1 MQCATSPH
9 WRRVLG
15 WGFTVPSVANA
26 LLPEDA
32 ASDEVLVALETTYHE
47 ADKLSLDAGKQYRKT
62 LAVLAVASTGI
73 AVSFLLYDAA
83 ELLWMILVCGALL
96 AFARWVQLRVEKSGS
111 HRRFI
116 EQRALAEA
124 LRVQAYLRYAGSP
137 LRVADLLTWTQ
148 LEQTGWICGRLD
160 EIMGDAGPG
169 EPHDI
174 RGCWIESQHTYH
186 EQAHRRSRGSVER
199 SSRVV
204 RAASVIG
211 ICLYVGVLVFE
222 LLCGGLLAAPV
233 VAIPNLGA
241 WRTVLK
247 FAVGSVSVATL
258 FVSSYY
264 GKLSLERVHADH
276 AKMARFYAW
285 ALERLDEEGQAPEL
299 LERFAR
305 EELIENG
312 NWYSYQLEGAP
323 DISL

>member
-1 MQCATSPH
+1 MVS
-9 WRRVLG
+9 
-15 WGFTVPSVANA
+15 SVASA

-32 ASDEVLVALETTYHE
+32 ADDEVLVALEAAYRE
-47 ADKLSLDAGKQYRKT
+47 ADKLSVDAAKQYRRT
-62 LAVLAVASTGI
+62 LAVLAAASTGI
-73 AVSFLLYDAA
+73 AISFLLYDAA

-96 AFARWVQLRVEKSGS
+96 AFARWVQLRVENSGS

-160 EIMGDAGPG
+160 ELVGDAGPG
-169 EPHDI
+169 VPHDI
-174 RGCWIESQHTYH
+174 RACWIEDQLAYH
-186 EQAHRRSRGSVER
+186 KQAVLRSRGSVER

-204 RAASVIG
+204 RVAFVAG

-222 LLCGGLLAAPV
+222 LLCGGLLTAPL
-233 VAIPNLGA
+233 VAIPSLEA

-247 FAVGSVSVATL
+247 IAVGSVSVATL

-285 ALERLDEEGQAPEL
+285 ALARLDEEGQTPEL

-312 NWYSYQLEGAP
+312 NWYSYQLEGTP